1 MGLYSIIINPH
12 KHFLFPFA
20 ITFAYL
26 TCTALTW
33 YLTSQVLQVF
43 VCSQIQ
49 PAIELPQLHRWTY
62 NAGLQCIYD
71 YIVSLKKINAKNKE
85 KKKLHQHQ

>member
-1 MGLYSIIINPH
+1 MCSFNLLLLIFEMASSVIWQEMGLYSIIINPH

-49 PAIELPQLHRWTY
+49 PAIELPQLHR
-62 NAGLQCIYD
+62 
-71 YIVSLKKINAKNKE
+71 
-85 KKKLHQHQ
+85 